1 MKLKELLLCTM
12 MASLGSVAYAAPGS
26 VSIEKFKKQPLAF
39 AASKPADNNG
49 FFVQKAMQ
57 SPTMLNTASSDF
69 QLKTSTWGFL
79 TSVSGTSWLFS
90 NRLPTVRT
98 ANTAM
103 QVPILSFMMKTML
116 NNVR

>member
-49 FFVQKAMQ
+49 FYVVIQII
-57 SPTMLNTASSDF
+57 
-69 QLKTSTWGFL
+69 G
-79 TSVSGTSWLFS
+79 
-90 NRLPTVRT
+90 
-98 ANTAM
+98 
-103 QVPILSFMMKTML
+103 
-116 NNVR
+116 